1 MRIEGGLKQETRS
14 GLASNPPKARVTV
27 KIEAPYKRHVCAIIT
42 ITASR
47 NIIIHILCTLYIVH
61 N

>member
-47 NIIIHILCTLYIVH
+47 NIIIHIL
-61 N
+61 